1 MRLRDIAADAFGL
14 LCIFGTFYALSLIGY
29 AIR

>member
-1 MRLRDIAADAFGL
+1 MRLRDIVADAFGL
-14 LCIFGTFYALSLIGY
+14 LCIFGIFYGLALIGY